1 MSNQSVV
8 TRIWDLFM
16 WYGRRGPAVLVW
28 VALAVLH
35 GCRQGIYESHGLP
48 ATVKAVRRY
57 AEGCKSFDDL
67 VRQAP
72 IGLDQVIEH
81 PGGSEDG
88 AICSNASSVVGCN
101 ECMGGRNCLLRLS
114 EIFPRVQQSVVPV
127 FLGYSLFRG
136 GLRLGKL
143 CVDGMHKAGILG
155 ATPL

>member
-35 GCRQGIYESHGLP
+35 GCRQGMFESHGLP

-57 AEGCKSFDDL
+57 AEGCKNFDDL

-72 IGLDQVIEH
+72 VGLNQVNI
-81 PGGSEDG
+81 PGQRGRTT
-88 AICSNASSVVGCN
+88 AMLHLFFIVVGCISVY
-101 ECMGGRNCLLRLS
+101 GAAGLFASVLGVLSSYTAVGRPC
-114 EIFPRVQQSVVPV
+114 V
-127 FLGYSLFRG
+127 FGLQYSLCRG
-136 GLRLGKL
+136 GLSEVG
-143 CVDGMHKAGILG
+143 
-155 ATPL
+155 